1 MAAARATVF
10 SPHAVGA
17 SAPRSR
23 EDHPLTRRPPPR
35 YTRQCNRVR
44 PGERLLDR
52 DLARLLGVSR
62 TPVREAMARLHQD
75 GLLETRD
82 GRYFVVDIQD
92 ARNIG
97 DLYDLREVL
106 EVHAV
111 HLAARRACDDDLAEL
126 AALLKTLEGY
136 HADPQKRAEEI
147 KLGLRVHEIIA
158 RASGNGFLHETV
170 TRLLNRM
177 RLFIWVETLYED
189 VQQAEDTHREH
200 AAFLTLLR
208 EQRVDEAEAVMR
220 THLRKAR
227 DHITRLAR
235 LREAFYTPVDL
246 SPIGMA
252 AGRNGRSRR
261 VAGNG
266 RTRRAGS
273 PAR

>member
-1 MAAARATVF
+1 MASEFLSEKVF
-10 SPHAVGA
+10 SRLKELVF
-17 SAPRSR
+17 S
-23 EDHPLTRRPPPR
+23 
-35 YTRQCNRVR
+35 NRVR

-111 HLAARRACDDDLAEL
+111 HLAARRACGDDLAEL
-126 AALLKTLEGY
+126 AALLETLEGY

-177 RLFIWVETLYED
+177 RLFIWVETLNED

-208 EQRVDEAEAVMR
+208 ERRADEAEAVMR

-235 LREAFYTPVDL
+235 LREAFYPPVDL
-246 SPIGMA
+246 SPIVMA

-261 VAGNG
+261 TAANG